1 MKVIVVSGGSKGLG
15 KGIVE
20 DLLRHGYV
28 VATYSRSQTK
38 FVEEMAGGEFSKQ
51 FYWESV
57 EGTDLEALQAFAQK
71 AFKKYGQ
78 IDGLINNVG
87 MAAEGI
93 LTLMNPGDID
103 QLISLNLKSPIY
115 LTRMCAK
122 YMLLQRSGS
131 IINISSVVGIRGH
144 SGVAVYSA
152 TKSALD
158 GFTRS
163 LARELG
169 GRNIYV
175 NAIAPGYMD
184 TEMGAMLGEEK
195 RKQII
200 RRTPLNRLGRVEDI
214 VGMVR
219 FLLSKE
225 AEFITGQTFVID
237 GGPYVLKC

>member
-1 MKVIVVSGGSKGLG
+1 MDMKVMIVSGGSKGLG

-20 DLLRHGYV
+20 DLLKHNCI
-28 VATYSRSQTK
+28 VATYSRSKTK
-38 FVEEMAGGEFSKQ
+38 FIDEMEKGEFSNR
-51 FYWESV
+51 FVWESV
-57 EGTDLEALQAFAQK
+57 DGTDFEALSNFAVK
-71 AFKKYGQ
+71 IYKKYRR

-93 LTLMNPGDID
+93 LTLMNPANID
-103 QLISLNLKSPIY
+103 QLISLNLKSPIF
-115 LTRMCAK
+115 LTQTCAK
-122 YMLLQRSGS
+122 YMLPQKRGR
-131 IINISSVVGIRGH
+131 IINISSIVGLRGH
-144 SGVAVYSA
+144 TGVSVYSS
-152 TKSALD
+152 TKAALD

-169 GRNIYV
+169 SRNICV

-200 RRTPLNRLGRVEDI
+200 RRTPLKRLGRVEDI

-219 FLLSKE
+219 FLLSDD
-225 AEFITGQTFVID
+225 AEFITGQTLIVD
-237 GGPYVLKC
+237 GGLTC